1 MVLIASCI
9 TVYNLFYI
17 FQTSVLATYN
27 EENREIE
34 GEEFIDS
41 IVSVK
46 HLAIS
51 EMTEV
56 SLF

>member
-1 MVLIASCI
+1 MVLITSCI
-9 TVYNLFYI
+9 TVYKLFYI

-27 EENREIE
+27 EENGEIE
-34 GEEFIDS
+34 VEEFIDS

-46 HLAIS
+46 HLALP
-51 EMTEV
+51 EKTEV